1 MSHKK
6 AKQERKAVN
15 EFSKQGFIKL
25 PGALPQ
31 VGDKT
36 FDITVRVRQSDGAIV
51 GIIGPKDMP
60 PAVTIDILATA
71 IKGMALGIIQ
81 GDQQEPSLIVVPT
94 LAGVKPL

>member
-1 MSHKK
+1 M
-6 AKQERKAVN
+6 N
-15 EFSKQGFIKL
+15 EFSKKGFIKL

-51 GIIGPKDMP
+51 GIIGPQNMP

-81 GDQQEPSLIVVPT
+81 GEEKEPSRIIVPT